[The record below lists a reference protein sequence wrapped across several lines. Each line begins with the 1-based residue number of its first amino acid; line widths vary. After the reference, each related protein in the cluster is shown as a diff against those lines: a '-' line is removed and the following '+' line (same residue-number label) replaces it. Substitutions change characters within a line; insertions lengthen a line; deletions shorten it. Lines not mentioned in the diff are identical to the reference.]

1 MSLVKTPEQ
10 IDKLRISGALLAQC
24 LDMLVENAH
33 PGISGKQLDSLAEE
47 FIRDHKAIPAFKN
60 YSVREDLPSFPASIC
75 FSKNYVVVHGI
86 PRENDIIEE
95 GDVITIDCGLSLE
108 GWFAD
113 AARLFG
119 VGEIS
124 KEDAEIIKAS
134 EEAIMAGVKLCRV
147 GTRIGTVGNAIEN
160 SVAFSKFRNIT
171 EFSGHFI
178 GEAMH
183 EPPQIPNFGQKNKG
197 FRLEPGM
204 VFCLEPMLKK
214 SDVKIAIL
222 PDGWTVVT
230 LDMSKATHIEHMVLV
245 TDESPEI
252 LTAFL

>member
-1 MSLVKTPEQ
+1 MSLIKTAEQ
-10 IDKLRISGALLAQC
+10 IEKLRNSGALLGRC
-24 LDMLVENAH
+24 LDMLVINAK
-33 PGISGKQLDSLAEE
+33 PGISGKRLDSLAEE
-47 FIRDHKAIPAFKN
+47 FIKDHQAIPAFKN
-60 YSVREDLPSFPASIC
+60 YSIRPELPSFPASIC

-86 PRENDIIEE
+86 PQEKDLIKE
-95 GDVITIDCGLSLE
+95 GDIITIDCGLSLE

-124 KEDAEIIKAS
+124 EEDAEMIEATN
-134 EEAIMAGVKLCRV
+134 EAIMAGVNMCHV
-147 GTRIGTVGNAIEN
+147 GTRIGSIGNAIEN

-197 FRLEPGM
+197 FRLQPGM

-214 SDVKIAIL
+214 SNVAIAVL
-222 PDGWTVVT
+222 PDQWTIVT
-230 LDMSKATHIEHMVLV
+230 KDKSRATHVEHMILV
-245 TDESPEI
+245 TEGGPEI